1 MLQRIPSKFIKNME
15 KYKKIYNDNM
25 HSNIVKST
33 MLKIRYEYIMRKWKN
48 CNLQHL
54 SVLIFFSHLGDYQ

>member
-33 MLKIRYEYIMRKWKN
+33 MLKIRYEYIMRK
-48 CNLQHL
+48 
-54 SVLIFFSHLGDYQ
+54 